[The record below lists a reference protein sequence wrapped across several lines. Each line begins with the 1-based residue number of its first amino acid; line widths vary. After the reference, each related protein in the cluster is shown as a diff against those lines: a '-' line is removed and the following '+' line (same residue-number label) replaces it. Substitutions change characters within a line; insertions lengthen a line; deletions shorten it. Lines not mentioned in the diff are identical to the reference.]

1 MQQVGNRARMR
12 RNVGNSNVRPA
23 TAAAAA
29 ASRAARRR
37 NRKLPQLASSD
48 VLQKN
53 RAKRPQ
59 TVLPRISARKAA
71 KSRVATGKQ
80 QKKSRVATGKQQKK
94 YQSKGTDI
102 KSAED
107 ADKFFSEGLKQASKF
122 KLASN
127 ARKVYK
133 KMQHYIDTKGHK
145 NITEAYRSMDSDGQT
160 GITLDEYRTFLDK
173 AHISEAFT
181 PEEIEISFNFADRNK
196 NGIIDI
202 HEFRE
207 VYSPT
212 KVVGIRKENKGD
224 LKKKH
229 ERRKAH
235 DQLDRVRLQVPNP
248 KS

>member
-71 KSRVATGKQ
+71 KARGPKAKE
-80 QKKSRVATGKQQKK
+80 QKK
-94 YQSKGTDI
+94 YQSKGTKI
-102 KSAED
+102 KSAAD
-107 ADKFFSEGLKQASKF
+107 ADKFFSEGLKEASKI
-122 KLASN
+122 KRAAQ

-145 NITEAYRSMDSDGQT
+145 NITEAYKSMDSDGQT
-160 GITLDEYRTFLDK
+160 GITLDEYRKFLDK
-173 AHISEAFT
+173 AQISQAFT

-212 KVVGIRKENKGD
+212 KMAGIRKENKGD
-224 LKKKH
+224 LKKVY

-235 DQLDRVRLQVPNP
+235 EQLDRVRMQVRNP
-248 KS
+248 KP

>member
-53 RAKRPQ
+53 RGKRPQ
-59 TVLPRISARKAA
+59 TVLPRISARKTA
-71 KSRVATGKQ
+71 KSRGPKV
-80 QKKSRVATGKQQKK
+80 KQQKK

-224 LKKKH
+224 FKKKH

-235 DQLDRVRLQVPNP
+235 DQLDRVRLQVLNP
-248 KS
+248 KPEP